1 MFLNNLDSAEKENF
15 LSLVYQIAKV
25 DGNYDDEEISI
36 IEKYKFELGINVIK
50 EDKTIS
56 ELVDYFSSRDL
67 SIKKTVLFEVYYLII
82 SDDVLDK
89 DEVSSLSLLET
100 RLGISKNTVNE
111 IETAV
116 EELNDVYE
124 KINDMLGF

>member
-36 IEKYKFELGINVIK
+36 IEKYKFELGINEIK

-124 KINDMLGF
+124 KIYDMLGF